1 MAEVIWSP
9 LALDN
14 LKEIAEYIGHTSE
27 AQARVFLRQVVALAE
42 AILRQPEL
50 GALVPE
56 YEQYGLRERLLHS
69 YRLIYRSRDGN
80 VEIVTVVHGARRL
93 PRRPPA

>member
-1 MAEVIWSP
+1 M
-9 LALDN
+9 LDN

-50 GALVPE
+50 VLWFLSTNSTAFASGCFIATVSSTE
-56 YEQYGLRERLLHS
+56 A
-69 YRLIYRSRDGN
+69 
-80 VEIVTVVHGARRL
+80 VTVTWKS
-93 PRRPPA
+93 